1 MMPIGEG
8 IPNRSNRRSLRSNR
22 TSLSYGSSQL
32 FNFPPI
38 FFQKYH
44 RFPYYN
50 LFLQRIYIYRLFYIP
65 HIVHLHLL
73 FIQSIS
79 EVYISLYKHII
90 AMAEGSSS
98 LPWFLRLMNVADTV
112 ILCIPDDAVC
122 KLWGVYKGP
131 TNVMIHTEDGR
142 EFNVCLSGAKGKL
155 FLFHGWSN
163 VVEHLSLT
171 KGCLVVFNPI
181 SSTTFKLTSYV
192 DGVSRGSFWTYLLPP
207 SSHFYVIPESILP
220 KVYQYSSNDV
230 ISTVMLGNKIF
241 NVAIETSDG
250 KVGFTVGFDVM
261 VSMLHLKVDCILLFT
276 KGFGNFFLLK
286 VFGENGLEVDFSD
299 LDIEVPEVAPID
311 AENEGEVQI
320 HGSVRRFRR
329 MAGERYFR
337 IPDPVSRMARLHEGL
352 KDITVRLMHLDPPK
366 QFTNGTRREKKTGGG
381 WRYALTGWKKF
392 MKAARINVL
401 DTVHYSFDENEQ
413 VLSVE
418 RVEPYD
424 SRTN

>member
-1 MMPIGEG
+1 MSTPNSGITIG
-8 IPNRSNRRSLRSNR
+8 IPSFCKQEVMVPVNSS
-22 TSLSYGSSQL
+22 TSLQSSSKNTIGFHITTYFFSGSIYIDCFTFLTLSIYIYFL
-32 FNFPPI
+32 FNPYLRFTYRSTNILLLWLKVHQGI
-38 FFQKYH
+38 FFQ
-44 RFPYYN
+44 
-50 LFLQRIYIYRLFYIP
+50 
-65 HIVHLHLL
+65 
-73 FIQSIS
+73 
-79 EVYISLYKHII
+79 
-90 AMAEGSSS
+90 
-98 LPWFLRLMNVADTV
+98 PWFLRLMNVADTV
-112 ILCIPDDAVC
+112 ILCIPDDAAC

-131 TNVMIHTEDGR
+131 TNVMIHTQDGR
-142 EFNVCLSGAKGKL
+142 EFNVSLSGAKGKL

-171 KGCLVVFNPI
+171 KGCLVVFNPV

-220 KVYQYSSNDV
+220 KVYEYSSNDV

-286 VFGENGLEVDFSD
+286 VFGQNGLEVDFSHV
-299 LDIEVPEVAPID
+299 DIEVPEVAPID

-366 QFTNGTRREKKTGGG
+366 QFTNGTRREKKN
-381 WRYALTGWKKF
+381 RRRLAIRVDRLEE
-392 MKAARINVL
+392 
-401 DTVHYSFDENEQ
+401 VHESC
-413 VLSVE
+413 
-418 RVEPYD
+418 
-424 SRTN
+424 

>member
-1 MMPIGEG
+1 
-8 IPNRSNRRSLRSNR
+8 
-22 TSLSYGSSQL
+22 
-32 FNFPPI
+32 
-38 FFQKYH
+38 
-44 RFPYYN
+44 
-50 LFLQRIYIYRLFYIP
+50 
-65 HIVHLHLL
+65 
-73 FIQSIS
+73 
-79 EVYISLYKHII
+79 
-90 AMAEGSSS
+90 
-98 LPWFLRLMNVADTV
+98 
-112 ILCIPDDAVC
+112 
-122 KLWGVYKGP
+122 
-131 TNVMIHTEDGR
+131 MIHTEDGR
-142 EFNVCLSGAKGKL
+142 EFNVCLSRAKGKL

-171 KGCLVVFNPI
+171 KGCLVIFNPV

-207 SSHFYVIPESILP
+207 SSLFYVIPESILP
-220 KVYQYSSNDV
+220 KVYEYSSNDV

-241 NVAIETSDG
+241 NVAIETSNG
-250 KVGFTVGFDVM
+250 KVGFTAGFDVM

-286 VFGENGLEVDFSD
+286 VFGQNGLEVDFSHV
-299 LDIEVPEVAPID
+299 DIEVVSLISFIYKLLYVNVIQFICLNLQPEVAPFD
-311 AENEGEVQI
+311 AENEDEVQI
-320 HGSVRRFRR
+320 HASVRRFRR

-352 KDITVRLMHLDPPK
+352 KDITVRLMHIEPPK

-381 WRYALTGWKKF
+381 WRYALTGWRKF

>member
-1 MMPIGEG
+1 MSSPNSGITIG
-8 IPNRSNRRSLRSNR
+8 IPSFCKQEVMVPVNSS
-22 TSLSYGSSQL
+22 TSLQSSSKNTIGFHITIYFFNGSIYIDC
-32 FNFPPI
+32 FT
-38 FFQKYH
+38 
-44 RFPYYN
+44 
-50 LFLQRIYIYRLFYIP
+50 FLTLSIYIYFLFNPYLRFTYRSTNILLLCLK
-65 HIVHLHLL
+65 VHQGIL
-73 FIQSIS
+73 F
-79 EVYISLYKHII
+79 
-90 AMAEGSSS
+90 

-142 EFNVCLSGAKGKL
+142 EFNVSLSGAKGKL

-220 KVYQYSSNDV
+220 KVDQYSSNDV

-241 NVAIETSDG
+241 KVAIETSDG

-261 VSMLHLKVDCILLFT
+261 VSMLHLKVDCILLIT

-299 LDIEVPEVAPID
+299 IDIEVPEVAPID

>member
-1 MMPIGEG
+1 M
-8 IPNRSNRRSLRSNR
+8 S
-22 TSLSYGSSQL
+22 
-32 FNFPPI
+32 
-38 FFQKYH
+38 
-44 RFPYYN
+44 
-50 LFLQRIYIYRLFYIP
+50 
-65 HIVHLHLL
+65 
-73 FIQSIS
+73 
-79 EVYISLYKHII
+79 
-90 AMAEGSSS
+90 EGSSS

-142 EFNVCLSGAKGKL
+142 EFNVSLSGAKGKL

-192 DGVSRGSFWTYLLPP
+192 DGVSRGSFWTYLLPS

-220 KVYQYSSNDV
+220 KVDQYSSNDV

-241 NVAIETSDG
+241 KVAIETSDG

-261 VSMLHLKVDCILLFT
+261 VSMLHLKVDCILLIT

-299 LDIEVPEVAPID
+299 IDIEVPEVAPID

-366 QFTNGTRREKKTGGG
+366 QFTNGTRREKKN
-381 WRYALTGWKKF
+381 RRRLAIRADRLEE
-392 MKAARINVL
+392 
-401 DTVHYSFDENEQ
+401 VHESC
-413 VLSVE
+413 
-418 RVEPYD
+418 
-424 SRTN
+424 

>member
-1 MMPIGEG
+1 MSSPNSGITIG
-8 IPNRSNRRSLRSNR
+8 IPSFCKQEVMVPVNSS
-22 TSLSYGSSQL
+22 TSLQSSSKNTIGFHITTYFFNGSIYIDC
-32 FNFPPI
+32 FT
-38 FFQKYH
+38 
-44 RFPYYN
+44 
-50 LFLQRIYIYRLFYIP
+50 FLTLSIYIYFLFNPYLRFTYRSTNILLLWLK
-65 HIVHLHLL
+65 VHQGI
-73 FIQSIS
+73 FF
-79 EVYISLYKHII
+79 
-90 AMAEGSSS
+90 

-131 TNVMIHTEDGR
+131 TNVMIHTQDGR

-286 VFGENGLEVDFSD
+286 VFGQNGLEVDFSD

>member
-1 MMPIGEG
+1 
-8 IPNRSNRRSLRSNR
+8 
-22 TSLSYGSSQL
+22 
-32 FNFPPI
+32 
-38 FFQKYH
+38 
-44 RFPYYN
+44 
-50 LFLQRIYIYRLFYIP
+50 
-65 HIVHLHLL
+65 
-73 FIQSIS
+73 
-79 EVYISLYKHII
+79 
-90 AMAEGSSS
+90 MAEGSSS
-98 LPWFLRLMNVADTV
+98 FSQPWFLRLMNVADTV
-112 ILCIPDDAVC
+112 ILCIPDDAAC
-122 KLWGVYKGP
+122 KLWGVDKGP
-131 TNVMIHTEDGR
+131 TDVMIHTQDGR
-142 EFNVCLSGAKGKL
+142 VFNVSLSGAKGKL
-155 FLFHGWSN
+155 FLFHGWSK

-171 KGCLVVFNPI
+171 KGYLVVFNPV

-220 KVYQYSSNDV
+220 KVYEYSSNDV
-230 ISTVMLGNKIF
+230 ISTVMLDNKIF

-276 KGFGNFFLLK
+276 KGFGNFFHLK
-286 VFGENGLEVDFSD
+286 VFGQNGLEVDFSH

-311 AENEGEVQI
+311 AEMKVKYKYMVLFVVLDVWLVN
-320 HGSVRRFRR
+320 
-329 MAGERYFR
+329 R

-366 QFTNGTRREKKTGGG
+366 QFSNGTRREKKTQGG

>member
-1 MMPIGEG
+1 MSFAVMVPV
-8 IPNRSNRRSLRSNR
+8 NSS
-22 TSLSYGSSQL
+22 TSLQSSSKNTIGFHITIYFFNGSIYIDC
-32 FNFPPI
+32 FT
-38 FFQKYH
+38 
-44 RFPYYN
+44 
-50 LFLQRIYIYRLFYIP
+50 FLTLSIYIYFLFNPYLRFTYRSTNILLLCLK
-65 HIVHLHLL
+65 VHQGIL
-73 FIQSIS
+73 F
-79 EVYISLYKHII
+79 
-90 AMAEGSSS
+90 

-142 EFNVCLSGAKGKL
+142 EFNVSLSGAKGKL

-220 KVYQYSSNDV
+220 KVDQYSSNDV
-230 ISTVMLGNKIF
+230 ISTVML
-241 NVAIETSDG
+241 
-250 KVGFTVGFDVM
+250 
-261 VSMLHLKVDCILLFT
+261 
-276 KGFGNFFLLK
+276 GFGNFFLLK

-299 LDIEVPEVAPID
+299 IDIEVPEVAPID

-366 QFTNGTRREKKTGGG
+366 QFTNGTRREKKN
-381 WRYALTGWKKF
+381 RRRLAIRADRLEE
-392 MKAARINVL
+392 
-401 DTVHYSFDENEQ
+401 VHESC
-413 VLSVE
+413 
-418 RVEPYD
+418 
-424 SRTN
+424 

>member
-1 MMPIGEG
+1 MFLTLILETKG
-8 IPNRSNRRSLRSNR
+8 INFGCLSSNCFYIYVYVFFFKDFMSFAVMVPVNSS
-22 TSLSYGSSQL
+22 TSLQSSSKNTIGFHITIYFFNGSIYIDC
-32 FNFPPI
+32 FT
-38 FFQKYH
+38 
-44 RFPYYN
+44 
-50 LFLQRIYIYRLFYIP
+50 FLTLSIYIYFLFNPYLRFTYRYTNILLLCLK
-65 HIVHLHLL
+65 VHQGIL
-73 FIQSIS
+73 F
-79 EVYISLYKHII
+79 
-90 AMAEGSSS
+90 

-142 EFNVCLSGAKGKL
+142 EFNVSLSGAKGKL

-220 KVYQYSSNDV
+220 KVDQYSSNDV
-230 ISTVMLGNKIF
+230 ISTVML
-241 NVAIETSDG
+241 
-250 KVGFTVGFDVM
+250 
-261 VSMLHLKVDCILLFT
+261 
-276 KGFGNFFLLK
+276 GFGNFFLLK

-299 LDIEVPEVAPID
+299 IDIEVPEVAPID

-329 MAGERYFR
+329 MAGERYF
-337 IPDPVSRMARLHEGL
+337 V
-352 KDITVRLMHLDPPK
+352 KDSGSC
-366 QFTNGTRREKKTGGG
+366 FTDG
-381 WRYALTGWKKF
+381 
-392 MKAARINVL
+392 
-401 DTVHYSFDENEQ
+401 
-413 VLSVE
+413 
-418 RVEPYD
+418 
-424 SRTN
+424 

>member
-1 MMPIGEG
+1 MSSPNSGITIG
-8 IPNRSNRRSLRSNR
+8 IPSFCKQEVMVPVNSS
-22 TSLSYGSSQL
+22 TSLQSSSKNTIGFHITTYFFSGSIYIDC
-32 FNFPPI
+32 FT
-38 FFQKYH
+38 
-44 RFPYYN
+44 
-50 LFLQRIYIYRLFYIP
+50 FLTLSIYIYFLFNPYLRFTYRSTNILLLWLK
-65 HIVHLHLL
+65 VHQGI
-73 FIQSIS
+73 FF
-79 EVYISLYKHII
+79 
-90 AMAEGSSS
+90 

-131 TNVMIHTEDGR
+131 TNVMIHTQDGR

-171 KGCLVVFNPI
+171 KGCLVVFNPV

-220 KVYQYSSNDV
+220 KVYEYSSNDV

-241 NVAIETSDG
+241 NVAIETSD
-250 KVGFTVGFDVM
+250 
-261 VSMLHLKVDCILLFT
+261 
-276 KGFGNFFLLK
+276 GFGNFFLLK